1 MPYIVSAN
9 VKNFLDDD
17 NKFEHRSEAATP
29 EEAKLDFIR
38 KFRCQHTIKDVMW
51 HIEVNLIFQKVY
63 DIACNETHG
72 QPGNLSAIR
81 ASKVTSLMIDI
92 FASRNDCE
100 NYNSDDRYGFHD
112 YNDFEFMPEDAI
124 SDEVYMDMFDICEF
138 FEVGFIN

>member
-1 MPYIVSAN
+1 
-9 VKNFLDDD
+9 
-17 NKFEHRSEAATP
+17 
-29 EEAKLDFIR
+29 
-38 KFRCQHTIKDVMW
+38 
-51 HIEVNLIFQKVY
+51 
-63 DIACNETHG
+63 
-72 QPGNLSAIR
+72 
-81 ASKVTSLMIDI
+81 MIDI